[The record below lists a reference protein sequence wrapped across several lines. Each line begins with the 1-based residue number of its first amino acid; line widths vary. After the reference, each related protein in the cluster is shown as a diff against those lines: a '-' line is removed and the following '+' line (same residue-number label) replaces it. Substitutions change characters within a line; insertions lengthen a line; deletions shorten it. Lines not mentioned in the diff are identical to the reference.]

1 VYNIVKLAKFATKN
15 NLTLFQLIE
24 HWNFFDED
32 APADIVQAY
41 EAFFAEY
48 AACVQEEKRM
58 HEKHIKSQ

>member
-1 VYNIVKLAKFATKN
+1 MYNIVKLSKFATKN

-48 AACVQEEKRM
+48 VANLQEEKRM
-58 HEKHIKSQ
+58 HEKHLKSQ

>member
-1 VYNIVKLAKFATKN
+1 MYNQVKLARFAAKN

-24 HWNFFDED
+24 YWNFFDEV

-48 AACVQEEKRM
+48 RDNVQEEVRM
-58 HEKHIKSQ
+58 ALK

>member
-1 VYNIVKLAKFATKN
+1 MYNIVKLAQFATKH
-15 NLTLFQLIE
+15 NLTLFQLVE

-48 AACVQEEKRM
+48 AANVQEEVRLALK
-58 HEKHIKSQ
+58 

>member
-1 VYNIVKLAKFATKN
+1 MYNIVKLARFATKN

-48 AACVQEEKRM
+48 RDNVQEEVRLALK
-58 HEKHIKSQ
+58 